1 MKSYRI
7 ATLALVLGATVTACT
22 ASDQA
27 PTDAAVNEVTF
38 HANDYSFQGPDTISA
53 GMTRFTLVND
63 GPGYH
68 HIQLVRLDSGKTLA
82 DLETALKTPGT
93 PPGWAVFMPGP
104 NSPDPKATSTLT
116 AEVAAGDYAVIC
128 VVDIPEMTPHF
139 ARGMVKGLT
148 VTAATGPV
156 AAAPTADVTMTM
168 FDYNFTL
175 STPLTA
181 GRHVIEVVNTG
192 PQPHEVFIMRL
203 APGKTLEDF
212 GKWMG
217 AMQGPPPAT
226 AFGGTT
232 FALPWVKSWIE
243 VELTPGEYALL
254 CFVPDAKDGKPH
266 LEHGMVLPFTIN

>member
-1 MKSYRI
+1 MTYPRI
-7 ATLALVLGATVTACT
+7 ATLTALVGATLAACT
-22 ASDQA
+22 ASDQTPA
-27 PTDAAVNEVTF
+27 DTALNEVTF

-68 HIQLVRLDSGKTLA
+68 HIQLVRLDSAKTLA
-82 DLETALKTPGT
+82 DLETALKTPGM

-104 NSPDPKATSTLT
+104 NSPDPKGSSILT
-116 AEVAAGDYAVIC
+116 AEVAAGNYAVIC
-128 VVDIPEMTPHF
+128 VVDIPEMTPYF

-148 VTAATGPV
+148 VTAGTGAM
-156 AAAPTADVTMTM
+156 AAAPTADIVLTM

-203 APGKTLEDF
+203 APGKTLDDF
-212 GKWMG
+212 GKWMATMEG
-217 AMQGPPPAT
+217 TPPGT
-226 AFGGTT
+226 ALGGTT
-232 FALPWVKSWIE
+232 FALPGVKSWIE
-243 VELTPGEYALL
+243 VDFSPGDYALL

-266 LEHGMVLPFTIN
+266 LEHGMVQPFKIE

>member
-1 MKSYRI
+1 M
-7 ATLALVLGATVTACT
+7 ACT
-22 ASDQA
+22 AAEQA
-27 PTDAAVNEVTF
+27 PAEAAVNEVTF
-38 HANDYSFQGPDTISA
+38 HTTDYAFQGPDTISA

-93 PPGWAVFMPGP
+93 PPAWAVFMPGP
-104 NSPDPKATSTLT
+104 NVPDPKGTSTLT

-128 VVDIPEMTPHF
+128 LVDVPGMMPHF

-148 VTAATGPV
+148 VTAGTGAI

-192 PQPHEVFIMRL
+192 PQPHEVFILRL
-203 APGKTLEDF
+203 APGKTLDDF
-212 GKWMG
+212 GKWM
-217 AMQGPPPAT
+217 ATMEGPPPGT
-226 AFGGTT
+226 ALGGTT
-232 FALPWVKSWIE
+232 LALPGVKSWIE
-243 VELTPGEYALL
+243 VDLAAGEYALL

-266 LEHGMVLPFTIN
+266 LEHGMVHPFTIS